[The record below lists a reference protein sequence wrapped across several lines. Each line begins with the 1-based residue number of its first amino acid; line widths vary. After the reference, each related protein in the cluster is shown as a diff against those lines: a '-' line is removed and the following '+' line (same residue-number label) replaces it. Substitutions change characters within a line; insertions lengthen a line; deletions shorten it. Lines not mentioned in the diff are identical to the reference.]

1 MKKKHSNILVIYVP
15 VNCTNV
21 FHLIDVISQHL
32 LKHAFKMT
40 FNGWTKNIINS
51 HIDIGANLHVEKKM
65 NNLKPKFCGWLH
77 QAWTEVK
84 AMKLC

>member
-21 FHLIDVISQHL
+21 FQPMNVISQHL

-51 HIDIGANLHVEKKM
+51 HIDIGANLHVESK
-65 NNLKPKFCGWLH
+65 
-77 QAWTEVK
+77 
-84 AMKLC
+84 